1 MVLVIDKHKR
11 PCNTISAAYA
21 RILLFSKQAVI
32 YKRFPFTIR
41 LRNDNA
47 VLKDRSYIVKLDPG
61 SRTTGVAI
69 TDDKDSVVML
79 AEIEHRGHT
88 IKRNLDKRR
97 VIRCSRRNRKTRY
110 RPARFSKQN

>member
-41 LRNDNA
+41 LRNDSA
-47 VLKDRSYIVKLDPG
+47 VLKDRSYTVKLDPG
-61 SRTTGVAI
+61 SRTTGMAI
-69 TDDKDSVVML
+69 TDDKDQVVML
-79 AEIEHRGHT
+79 TEIEHRGHI
-88 IKRNLDKRR
+88 IKKNLDKRR
-97 VIRCSRRNRKTRY
+97 TIRRSTDL
-110 RPARFSKQN
+110 QNF